1 MYVRLTYTTH
11 PSTRPSFVSCI
22 LEVIVQPS
30 TISFNTHLSEQLS
43 SIFRATRSE
52 ATFHTLTDPASIMG
66 TPTLTLRKRPL
77 HRPRPNQC
85 GASAFDHQL
94 KLKNKTKL
102 AVPPGFSA
110 SSASVNWRTKARLEL
125 QKPVHKTPMCAATAA
140 EGERKDGG
148 ENYTS
153 SKRSNKYKME
163 LCITWSETG
172 SCPYDRRCQYAH
184 GEDELRVPDAEK
196 PSAYKTVRCRNFWE
210 KGHCPYGKRCRF
222 VHDEAVGFDEQ
233 KAKLVSRHPKYKT
246 RVCTTFSE
254 TGRCPYGDKCA
265 FIHENNGNVSAPQP
279 VSPESEE
286 DICPAR
292 VTRTI
297 SQTLEDD
304 IFAMHVKPLLPTSL
318 SPKEA
323 ESMSVEDMALLSSSA
338 GVQLRRQSS
347 GEEVSLLSRLNL
359 WKCGSK

>member
-1 MYVRLTYTTH
+1 
-11 PSTRPSFVSCI
+11 
-22 LEVIVQPS
+22 
-30 TISFNTHLSEQLS
+30 
-43 SIFRATRSE
+43 
-52 ATFHTLTDPASIMG
+52 
-66 TPTLTLRKRPL
+66 
-77 HRPRPNQC
+77 
-85 GASAFDHQL
+85 
-94 KLKNKTKL
+94 
-102 AVPPGFSA
+102 
-110 SSASVNWRTKARLEL
+110 
-125 QKPVHKTPMCAATAA
+125 
-140 EGERKDGG
+140 
-148 ENYTS
+148 
-153 SKRSNKYKME
+153 ME

-304 IFAMHVKPLLPTSL
+304 IFAMHVKPLLPTSRKL
-318 SPKEA
+318 SKSRQVQRDGWIACQRHKNVP
-323 ESMSVEDMALLSSSA
+323 SVFVWLY
-338 GVQLRRQSS
+338 
-347 GEEVSLLSRLNL
+347 SR
-359 WKCGSK
+359 GSFSEPI